1 MLNAQLKA
9 WLDRLNELVAEQKAA
24 GVEATPAT
32 VRDSMAAMTRNQVR
46 PGPELPWVGDARVA
60 CGETPVPVR
69 LYDPAP
75 DRDTPVWFSLRT

>member
-32 VRDSMAAMTRNQVR
+32 VRDSMAAMT
-46 PGPELPWVGDARVA
+46 
-60 CGETPVPVR
+60 
-69 LYDPAP
+69 
-75 DRDTPVWFSLRT
+75 FLR